1 MGLICFNL
9 HGSHF
14 YSFLRRETVF
24 LFFLCQGVDTDERG
38 HIIVDEFQNTSRS
51 GIYAVGDVCGRAL
64 LTPGRTQLYPLFVS
78 VCVLSNLFPDV
89 VTIFPCT

>member
-1 MGLICFNL
+1 MGLIFSFNL

-14 YSFLRRETVF
+14 YSFLFR
-24 LFFLCQGVDTDERG
+24 FLCQGVDTDERG

-64 LTPGRTQLYPLFVS
+64 LTPGRNFIHFLCL
-78 VCVLSNLFPDV
+78 CVFFP
-89 VTIFPCT
+89 TCFPMFQIISIAE

>member
-1 MGLICFNL
+1 MGLIFCFNL

-24 LFFLCQGVDTDERG
+24 LFFLFLCQGVDTDERG

-64 LTPGRTQLYPLFVS
+64 LTPGRTQLFFIHFLCL
-78 VCVLSNLFPDV
+78 CVFFP
-89 VTIFPCT
+89 TCFPML